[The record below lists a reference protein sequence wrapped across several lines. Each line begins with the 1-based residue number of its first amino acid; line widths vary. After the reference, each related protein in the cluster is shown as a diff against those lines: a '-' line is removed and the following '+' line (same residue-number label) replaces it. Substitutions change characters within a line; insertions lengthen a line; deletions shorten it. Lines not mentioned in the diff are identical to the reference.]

1 MSQNSNT
8 QNTHGAFSLDVGT
21 SRIVVARSVEK
32 TDGVKNL
39 AEKSRGVETA
49 PAAQDSHDIE
59 YESQLNAFVSIPYS
73 KITEGVLQ
81 RERIPHTST
90 SIANEI
96 IVHGNESEKFAGLLN
111 AEIRRPMSQGVLDPK
126 EPESLRMLR
135 EILGSMLGPAE
146 GAGDNRKVC
155 FTVPAA
161 PLGAEGSLTY
171 HEATVRQILSE
182 MGYQPTPINEGLAV
196 IYGDLESSN
205 YTGIGISC
213 GGGLCNVCLAYL
225 SVPVLSFSI
234 PKAGDFID
242 SNAAAVTGERA
253 NHIRLTKE
261 DSFHFNGFFADKI
274 QQVLAV
280 YYDDMIRSLVMAL
293 KDAFARTKSVPQ
305 FHKPIPMVLSGGT
318 ALPPGFRDRFE
329 KLLWEQDFPISLS
342 EIRVAR
348 NPLHA
353 TAKGALVY
361 ALSDL

>member
-1 MSQNSNT
+1 M
-8 QNTHGAFSLDVGT
+8 
-21 SRIVVARSVEK
+21 
-32 TDGVKNL
+32 
-39 AEKSRGVETA
+39 
-49 PAAQDSHDIE
+49 
-59 YESQLNAFVSIPYS
+59 
-73 KITEGVLQ
+73 
-81 RERIPHTST
+81 
-90 SIANEI
+90 
-96 IVHGNESEKFAGLLN
+96 
-111 AEIRRPMSQGVLDPK
+111 
-126 EPESLRMLR
+126 
-135 EILGSMLGPAE
+135 
-146 GAGDNRKVC
+146 
-155 FTVPAA
+155 
-161 PLGAEGSLTY
+161 
-171 HEATVRQILSE
+171 RQILTE
-182 MGYQPTPINEGLAV
+182 LGYQPTPINEGLAV

-280 YYDDMIRSLVMAL
+280 YYDDMILSLVMAL
-293 KDAFARTKSVPQ
+293 KEAFARTKSVPQ